1 MHIYSITCCCS
12 FNKVSQLSIR
22 IKIMSQGFNKKDQ
35 NLNTL
40 KAEESE
46 GKGREEGE
54 EEERY
59 K

>member
-1 MHIYSITCCCS
+1 
-12 FNKVSQLSIR
+12 
-22 IKIMSQGFNKKDQ
+22 MSQGFNKKDQ